1 MQYDVDTG
9 TRAFEPILRT
19 KLHRPQLDADLVHRD
34 RLIELLNRARKVPLT
49 LVSAP
54 AGYGKSILVAQ
65 WAQQLECPFAWV
77 SLDAGDSELR
87 AFLQYLIAAVDTVRP
102 GACDATHELLAAGAL
117 APVPVL
123 AGYLLNDLDAVKAVC
138 GIVIDDYHVIDP
150 LSPVHDL
157 MLRMLEH
164 PPAQFRFVVLTR
176 QDPPFDLLSLRA
188 GHRINEVR
196 LQDLRFTGNETNEFL
211 RATAGLSVSDEA
223 LIQLEREVEG
233 WAVGLR
239 LVSLALRH
247 VGGAEAFLK
256 RLPGRLSEIQ
266 EYLLREVLAGQAAEV
281 QDRMLAS
288 SILDRF
294 CVEVLAAV
302 CDPPD
307 ADDPT
312 APTAA
317 DFLKEL
323 RTSNLFAVSLDA
335 RREWFRYHH
344 LFQELLVGEL
354 ERLRGPE
361 HVAAL
366 HLRAC
371 QWFEAE
377 GLIDEAIHHALAA
390 EDGERAAE
398 LVARHRHDALN
409 ESQWYVLDRW
419 LALVPAGTVRQH
431 AELLIARAWIALS
444 YHFLVEAVPPLLD
457 EVESLV
463 GEKSGSEQ
471 VRGELA
477 VCRGYVFWLMGNGA
491 ESLQHLEV
499 GLERIPV
506 SRVDFRS
513 HAEMVFAQ
521 ANQMVGREEEGMR
534 FLDELL
540 AHSEPLEAMREARL
554 LISRVFIHV
563 VAGDLL
569 GAELAN
575 RRMGEFVK
583 RDSPAYVRIWTSYIQ
598 GVIHL
603 QRCEWEAAAEH
614 LGLSV
619 ANRFIHHARAAVDS
633 MAGLMLAY
641 QALEREDEAR
651 VTLNT
656 LKEYVAPFGDPAMEN
671 LALSAEARLA
681 ILRRRPGAATRR
693 LAAVEPPP
701 EGAWLWWIDISS
713 ITRCRTMMAVSSR
726 DGLVRAE
733 AKLREC
739 AEVAEAQHNICHLI
753 RVLTL
758 LAMAQEG
765 QGKTDQALATLE
777 RAVTLARKGD
787 LLLPF
792 VELGTS
798 MVDLLDQLTGER
810 EFTARVERLVTS
822 FGGARSGSAREAKA
836 ERAPSGK
843 GEGLLTIAGE
853 TLDGLTNRELD
864 VLELLAQ
871 RLQNK
876 EIAARLGISSQTV
889 NSHLKQ
895 VYQKLGV
902 HGRREAAERGVA
914 GGILD
919 RRPPD

>member
-1 MQYDVDTG
+1 MKHDVGDG

-19 KLHRPQLDADLVHRD
+19 KLHRPQLDVDLVHRD

-54 AGYGKSILVAQ
+54 AGYGKSVLVAQ
-65 WAQQLECPFAWV
+65 WVQQLESPIAWL

-87 AFLQYLIAAVDTVRP
+87 TFLQYFLAAVDTVRP

-123 AGYLLNDLDAVKAVC
+123 AGYLLNDLDAINAVC
-138 GIVIDDYHVIDP
+138 GIVIDDYHAIDP

-164 PPAQFRFVVLTR
+164 PPSQFRSVVLTR

-196 LQDLRFTGNETNEFL
+196 LQDLRFTENETNEFL

-223 LIQLEREVEG
+223 LTQLDREVEG

-239 LVSLALRH
+239 LMSLALRH
-247 VGGAEAFLK
+247 SGGAEAFLK
-256 RLPGRLSEIQ
+256 RLPGSLSEIQ
-266 EYLLREVLAGQAAEV
+266 EYLLQEVLTGQAAEV
-281 QDRMLAS
+281 RDRMLAS
-288 SILDRF
+288 SVLDRF
-294 CVEVLAAV
+294 CVEALDAV
-302 CDPPD
+302 CEPPD
-307 ADDPT
+307 ADDP
-312 APTAA
+312 AGLTAA

-344 LFQELLVGEL
+344 LFRELLAGEL
-354 ERLRGPE
+354 ECLHGPE

-371 QWFEAE
+371 QWFEDA
-377 GLIDEAIHHALAA
+377 GLIDEAIQHALAA

-398 LVARHRHDALN
+398 LVARHRHYALN

-431 AELLIARAWIALS
+431 AELLIARAWITLS
-444 YHFLVEAVPPLLD
+444 YHYKVEAVPPLLD

-463 GEKSGSEQ
+463 GDKSGNEQ

-477 VCRGYVFWLMGNGA
+477 VCRGYLFWLLGNGV
-491 ESLQHLEV
+491 ESLQHLDV
-499 GLERIPV
+499 GLEEIPV
-506 SRVDFRS
+506 SHADFRS

-521 ANQMVGREEEGMR
+521 AEQMVGREEEGMR
-534 FLDELL
+534 FLDDLL
-540 AHSEPLEAMREARL
+540 AHSESLEAMREARL
-554 LISRVFIHV
+554 AISRVFIHV

-569 GAELAN
+569 DAELAN
-575 RRMGEFVK
+575 RRMWEVVNRG
-583 RDSPAYVRIWTSYIQ
+583 SPAYVRIWTSYIQ

-603 QRCEWEAAAEH
+603 QRCEWEAAVEH
-614 LGLSV
+614 LGRSV

-633 MAGLMLAY
+633 MAGLMLAQ
-641 QALEREDEAR
+641 QALGREDDAQATLQ
-651 VTLNT
+651 TLN
-656 LKEYVAPFGDPAMEN
+656 EYVAPLGDPAMDS
-671 LALSAEARLA
+671 LAVSAEARLA
-681 ILRRRPGAATRR
+681 ILQGQSEVVRRWVEAS
-693 LAAVEPPP
+693 EPPP
-701 EGAWLWWIDISS
+701 EGALIWWIDIPS
-713 ITRCRTMMAVSSR
+713 ITRCRALMAAGSR
-726 DGLVRAE
+726 GGLVKAE
-733 AKLREC
+733 AQLKEC
-739 AEVAEAQHNICHLI
+739 AEVVEAQHNTCQQV

-758 LAMAQEG
+758 LATAYEKL
-765 QGKTDQALATLE
+765 GKTEEALATLE

-792 VELGTS
+792 VELGTP

-822 FGGARSGSAREAKA
+822 FGGPLGGSAREAKA
-836 ERAPSGK
+836 ERAPARR
-843 GEGLLTIAGE
+843 GEGLLTIAGG

-902 HGRREAAERGVA
+902 HGRREAAERAVA

-919 RRPPD
+919 RHPPD